1 MHRRY
6 EPIGNNC
13 SGNNNPSTASGQNTK
28 RTVGDAGPYTHGGQG
43 KQWTP
48 HPSKP
53 AVSPPVSPVGSG
65 SDKAVVAGNHRPQGE
80 VFRNKSQGGHPEG
93 NSSIHKKPEAK
104 NPHPVTKFIPQS
116 VYNPQTGKVL
126 GFLSAEDL
134 LILGLIF
141 LLLDSGDECEDNS
154 MLIYALLYILIS
166 EHMDLPF

>member
-6 EPIGNNC
+6 EP
-13 SGNNNPSTASGQNTK
+13 T
-28 RTVGDAGPYTHGGQG
+28 G
-43 KQWTP
+43 KQG
-48 HPSKP
+48 S
-53 AVSPPVSPVGSG
+53 VSPVGIQHQ
-65 SDKAVVAGNHRPQGE
+65 NNE
-80 VFRNKSQGGHPEG
+80 GHSAASNNRHQNA
-93 NSSIHKKPEAK
+93 NSPSRQNIQHTNRTEPHEHDEDFNIHKNPDAK

-116 VYNPQTGKVL
+116 VYNPQTGKIL

-166 EHMDLPF
+166 DHMDLPF